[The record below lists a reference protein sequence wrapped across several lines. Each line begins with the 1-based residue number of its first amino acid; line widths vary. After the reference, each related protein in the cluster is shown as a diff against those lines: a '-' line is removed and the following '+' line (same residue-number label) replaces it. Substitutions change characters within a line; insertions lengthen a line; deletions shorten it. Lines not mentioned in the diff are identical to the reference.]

1 MILPIL
7 LYTPIFFR
15 LVYDIFGTLP
25 NKNIRTGHNVLKKRF
40 TGALDLRYY
49 PEKMDSVARK
59 VYPSYTTELQERRLE
74 KLDTLRRRGKGPP
87 KKGSGKK
94 KR

>member
-59 VYPSYTTELQERRLE
+59 VCKQHHLLY
-74 KLDTLRRRGKGPP
+74 
-87 KKGSGKK
+87 
-94 KR
+94 